1 MGKGKDVYKLLKE
14 TEADTTGDSS
24 EEEEDDNVVMTQ
36 TIS

>member
-14 TEADTTGDSS
+14 TEANTTGDSS
-24 EEEEDDNVVMTQ
+24 EEDDNVVITQ